1 MMDYA
6 DSLRT
11 LIASL
16 GDAAVLGIAVIVAFA
31 VAAGLSFLFA
41 SRAPK
46 TGHRWPK

>member
-1 MMDYA
+1 MIDYA
-6 DSLRT
+6 DALRT

-16 GDAAVLGIAVIVAFA
+16 GDAAVLGIVVIVAFA

-46 TGHRWPK
+46 STHRWPK